1 MKIEFARDDEI
12 DAANLAR
19 RIQMIASH
27 EGDGYEGDAAF
38 TNSVREEVNQD
49 QSLFR
54 PIDSRDHLVKMFVF
68 LPEDKSAAVMRA
80 SAVFD
85 TTPEEC
91 VAMETEKES
100 RAIMKKD
107 EYLEKSI
114 LHLNAHSY
122 VPPPPLPRSIYS
134 ISPFSCA
141 RAQVCLSRCP
151 RFGRPWLHAPRVPDP
166 RRVAEGGRLL

>member
-19 RIQMIASH
+19 RTQMIASH

-122 VPPPPLPRSIYS
+122 VPPPPPPLYLQYLTILLRSCTGMFITLSS
-134 ISPFSCA
+134 IWASLA
-141 RAQVCLSRCP
+141 SRP
-151 RFGRPWLHAPRVPDP
+151 ASS
-166 RRVAEGGRLL
+166 